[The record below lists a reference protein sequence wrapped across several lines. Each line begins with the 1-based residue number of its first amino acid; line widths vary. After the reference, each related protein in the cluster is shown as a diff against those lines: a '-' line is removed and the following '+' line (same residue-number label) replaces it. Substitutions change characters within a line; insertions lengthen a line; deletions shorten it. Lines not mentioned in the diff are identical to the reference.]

1 MATIIYYLLNCSF
14 SEMNTEGYRNEY
26 YKKAKAS
33 FLNNLPLLL
42 VVDCV
47 ILYLILK

>member
-1 MATIIYYLLNCSF
+1 MATIIYYLLTCSF

-26 YKKAKAS
+26 YKRAKAN
-33 FLNNLPLLL
+33 FLNKLPLLL
-42 VVDCV
+42 VIDCF